1 VGEPPGLSR
10 RDLFGSGLSRLV
22 ARLDGQQQQP
32 SYAEAA
38 PAAAGSSY
46 ASRQA
51 EAWDACD
58 GADLWA
64 DAARLL
70 VGTAPPAAGERVLD
84 AGAGDGNVALLAA
97 RRGAEVTACDQSA
110 ALVARGRERTAAAGI
125 EVTWLQAD
133 MAALPFADAT
143 FDRVLS
149 GLAPMFCLRARDAIA
164 ELFRVVR
171 PGGTVAF
178 TVWTQSGVVGRLV
191 RLAAT
196 RDPPPAG
203 VPTPRTWG
211 REERLRP
218 ELEIYSPTA
227 RTELAGVTFEF
238 SSPEEAT
245 ERLLGALGPLAAVP
259 GDGLRE
265 EARAI
270 VVELAGSASGPVQLS
285 AGCLVAI
292 AQRPPR
298 SA

>member
-1 VGEPPGLSR
+1 
-10 RDLFGSGLSRLV
+10 
-22 ARLDGQQQQP
+22 
-32 SYAEAA
+32 
-38 PAAAGSSY
+38 
-46 ASRQA
+46 
-51 EAWDACD
+51 
-58 GADLWA
+58 
-64 DAARLL
+64 
-70 VGTAPPAAGERVLD
+70 
-84 AGAGDGNVALLAA
+84 
-97 RRGAEVTACDQSA
+97 
-110 ALVARGRERTAAAGI
+110 
-125 EVTWLQAD
+125 
-133 MAALPFADAT
+133 M
-143 FDRVLS
+143 
-149 GLAPMFCLRARDAIA
+149 
-164 ELFRVVR
+164 
-171 PGGTVAF
+171 
-178 TVWTQSGVVGRLV
+178 WTQSGVVGRLL

-238 SSPEEAT
+238 LSPEEAT